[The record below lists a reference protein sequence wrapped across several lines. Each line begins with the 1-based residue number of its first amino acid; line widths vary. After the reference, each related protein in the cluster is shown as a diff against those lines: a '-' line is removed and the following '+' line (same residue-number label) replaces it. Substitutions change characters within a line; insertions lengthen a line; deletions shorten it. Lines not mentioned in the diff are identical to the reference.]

1 MRILGISSVFLLT
14 ACILSF
20 SLTGAVSAQSA
31 QVPLSVETNLPEGVG
46 YSPGTELVI
55 SGEVRESS
63 LSKNPTPVIIRIIS
77 ADGATIVGLAQLNL
91 DSNNSYSH
99 TLTAGGPLW
108 KVSGDYTIKA
118 QYGAQKG
125 ETTFV
130 FNAAT
135 LTPEPEVVV
144 VPEPEV
150 VVVPEPEVVE
160 VQEPVAVVVA
170 EPEPEPE
177 PEPMCGEGTVLKD
190 GKCVAA
196 EEKGGGCLIATA
208 AYGSEMAPQ
217 VQFLREIRDG
227 KIMATESGTAFM
239 TGFNQFYYSFSPAV
253 ADYERENPMFKE
265 AVKVTLTPLLTSLT
279 ILNYVDIDTEQEMLG
294 YGIGVILLNIGMY
307 FVAPAAVI
315 IAIKNRKK

>member
-1 MRILGISSVFLLT
+1 MRVLGISSVFLLT

-20 SLTGAVSAQSA
+20 SLTGAVNAQTD

-265 AVKVTLTPLLTSLT
+265 AVKVTLTPLLTSLA

>member
-1 MRILGISSVFLLT
+1 MRVQGISSIFLLT
-14 ACILSF
+14 ACIISSGLA
-20 SLTGAVSAQSA
+20 GAFAAEGSQ
-31 QVPLSVETNLPEGVG
+31 QLPLSVETN
-46 YSPGTELVI
+46 YPGISITDGIELII
-55 SGEVRESS
+55 SGQVRDSS
-63 LSKNPTPVIIRIIS
+63 LASQPTPVLLRIITP
-77 ADGATIVGLAQLNL
+77 DGSNMVGMEQVML
-91 DSNNSYSH
+91 DSDNKYSVS
-99 TLTAGGPLW
+99 LTAGGPLW
-108 KVSGDYTIKA
+108 TASGEYTIKA

-125 ETTFV
+125 ETTFTFTPDTV
-130 FNAAT
+130 G
-135 LTPEPEVVV
+135 TPEPVVVEEPEPVVV
-144 VPEPEV
+144 VPEPV
-150 VVVPEPEVVE
+150 VVE
-160 VQEPVAVVVA
+160 EPVAVVIA

-177 PEPMCGEGTVLKD
+177 PEPMCGAGTVLED
-190 GKCVAA
+190 GKCVA

-265 AVKVTLTPLLTSLT
+265 AVKVALTPLLTSLA

-307 FVAPAAVI
+307 FVAPAIMI
-315 IAIKNRKK
+315 ISLKKRLKF